1 MKQRKRIKQY
11 KRKLNH
17 YSDYLIESFE
27 YDIKNHIKNNEN
39 INRITIQIYNEYFK
53 DLQKLFEILRKKQL
67 HIIKQLCKEW
77 EISNNDFSDL
87 LNDMEAVYENAFD
100 DKEVYNFSDLLRNE

>member
-1 MKQRKRIKQY
+1 MGQRAKIKQY
-11 KRKLNH
+11 KKELNQ

-27 YDIKNHIKNNEN
+27 FDIKKAVKNNEN
-39 INRITIQIYNEYFK
+39 INPINIQIYHEYLQ

-67 HIIKQLCKEW
+67 HIIKQICHEW
-77 EISNNDFSDL
+77 DIYNNDFSQL

-100 DKEVYNFSDLLRNE
+100 DKEIYNFSDLLR

>member
-11 KRKLNH
+11 KHELNQ

-27 YDIKNHIKNNEN
+27 FDIKEAVKRNEN

-67 HIIKQLCKEW
+67 HIIKQLCNEW
-77 EISNNDFSDL
+77 DIYSNDFSQL
-87 LNDMEAVYENAFD
+87 LNDIEAVYENAFD
-100 DKEVYNFSDLLRNE
+100 DKEIYNFSDLLR

>member
-11 KRKLNH
+11 KKELNH

-27 YDIKNHIKNNEN
+27 FDLKEAVKNNEN
-39 INRITIQIYNEYFK
+39 INPVNIQIYQEYFQ

-67 HIIKQLCKEW
+67 HIIKQLCNEW

-87 LNDMEAVYENAFD
+87 LNDIESVYENAFD
-100 DKEVYNFSDLLRNE
+100 DKEIYNFSDLLR

>member
-1 MKQRKRIKQY
+1 MKQRAKIKQY
-11 KRKLNH
+11 NKELNQ

-27 YDIKNHIKNNEN
+27 FNIKTTIKNNEN
-39 INRITIQIYNEYFK
+39 INHITIQIYMEYFE

-67 HIIKQLCKEW
+67 HIINKLCNEW
-77 EISNNDFSDL
+77 EIYNNDFSKL

-100 DKEVYNFSDLLRNE
+100 DKEIYNFSDLLR

>member
-11 KRKLNH
+11 KQELNH

-27 YDIKNHIKNNEN
+27 FDIKTAIKRNEN
-39 INRITIQIYNEYFK
+39 INRITIQIYREYFQ
-53 DLQKLFEILRKKQL
+53 DLQKLFEIIRKKQL
-67 HIIKQLCKEW
+67 HIIKQLCNEW
-77 EISNNDFSDL
+77 DIYNNDFSKL

-100 DKEVYNFSDLLRNE
+100 DKIVYNFSNLLR

>member
-11 KRKLNH
+11 KQELNH

-27 YDIKNHIKNNEN
+27 FDLKEAAKNNEN
-39 INRITIQIYNEYFK
+39 INPVNIRIYNEYFK

-67 HIIKQLCKEW
+67 HIIKQLCNEW
-77 EISNNDFSDL
+77 EISNNDFSQL
-87 LNDMEAVYENAFD
+87 LNDMESVYENAFD
-100 DKEVYNFSDLLRNE
+100 DKEVYNFSDLLR

>member
-11 KRKLNH
+11 KKVLNH

-27 YDIKNHIKNNEN
+27 FDIKSKAKNNEN
-39 INRITIQIYNEYFK
+39 LNYIDIQIYQEYFQ
-53 DLQKLFEILRKKQL
+53 DLEKLLEILRKKQL
-67 HIIKQLCKEW
+67 HIIKQLCNEW
-77 EISNNDFSDL
+77 EIYNNDFSNL

-100 DKEVYNFSDLLRNE
+100 DKEVYNFSNLLR

>member
-11 KRKLNH
+11 KKELNH
-17 YSDYLIESFE
+17 YSDYLLESFE
-27 YDIKNHIKNNEN
+27 FDIKEAVKRNEN
-39 INRITIQIYNEYFK
+39 INYKTIQIYNEYFQ

-67 HIIKQLCKEW
+67 HIIKQLCNEW

-100 DKEVYNFSDLLRNE
+100 DKEVYNFSDLLRR

>member
-1 MKQRKRIKQY
+1 MEQRKRIKQY
-11 KRKLNH
+11 KKELNQ

-27 YDIKNHIKNNEN
+27 FDIKNAAKNNEN
-39 INRITIQIYNEYFK
+39 INRIDLQIYHEYFQ

-67 HIIKQLCKEW
+67 HIIKQICNEW
-77 EISNNDFSDL
+77 DIYNSDFSKL

-100 DKEVYNFSDLLRNE
+100 DKEVYNFSDLLR

>member
-11 KRKLNH
+11 KKELNH
-17 YSDYLIESFE
+17 YSDYLMESFE
-27 YDIKNHIKNNEN
+27 FDIKSAIKNNEN
-39 INRITIQIYNEYFK
+39 INRITIQIYREYFA

-77 EISNNDFSDL
+77 DIYNRNFSKL
-87 LNDMEAVYENAFD
+87 LNDMESVYENAFD
-100 DKEVYNFSDLLRNE
+100 DKEVYNFSDLLR

>member
-11 KRKLNH
+11 KKELNQ

-27 YDIKNHIKNNEN
+27 FGIKTAIRNNEN
-39 INRITIQIYNEYFK
+39 INRITIQIYNEYFE

-67 HIIKQLCKEW
+67 HIIKQLCNEW
-77 EISNNDFSDL
+77 EIYNNDFSDL

-100 DKEVYNFSDLLRNE
+100 DKTVYNFSDLLRK

>member
-1 MKQRKRIKQY
+1 MEQRKRIKQY
-11 KRKLNH
+11 KRELNH

-39 INRITIQIYNEYFK
+39 INRIDIQIYREYFH

-67 HIIKQLCKEW
+67 HIIKQLYKDWDIYNRE
-77 EISNNDFSDL
+77 FSEL
-87 LNDMEAVYENAFD
+87 LVCMDRVYENAFD
-100 DKEVYNFSDLLRNE
+100 DKEVYNFSDLLR

>member
-11 KRKLNH
+11 KKELNH

-27 YDIKNHIKNNEN
+27 FNIKTTIKRNEN
-39 INRITIQIYNEYFK
+39 INPVNIQIYQEYFK
-53 DLQKLFEILRKKQL
+53 DLQKLFEIIRKKQL

-77 EISNNDFSDL
+77 DIYNNDFSQL
-87 LNDMEAVYENAFD
+87 LNDMESVYENSFD
-100 DKEVYNFSDLLRNE
+100 DKEIYNFSDLLR

>member
-11 KRKLNH
+11 KKELNQ

-27 YDIKNHIKNNEN
+27 FDIKTAIRNNEN
-39 INRITIQIYNEYFK
+39 INRISIQIYQEYFA

-67 HIIKQLCKEW
+67 HIIKQICNEW
-77 EISNNDFSDL
+77 EIYSNDFSDL

-100 DKEVYNFSDLLRNE
+100 DKEVYNFSDLLR